1 MDLLEVL
8 SDRNSFSLHKSLGVL
23 PLGTNFSQ
31 PYSWHFTDD
40 MMSEIEV
47 KVKVIGQKAARMV
60 KTPARTSIVGLLD
73 KIEQNRETV
82 VVRVNGKI
90 IAEEE
95 LLANGD
101 LVEILPIVTGG

>member
-1 MDLLEVL
+1 
-8 SDRNSFSLHKSLGVL
+8 
-23 PLGTNFSQ
+23 
-31 PYSWHFTDD
+31 
-40 MMSEIEV
+40 MSEIEV